1 MISANELCSAL
12 HNHSSELYRKMESL
26 RAKIGQKESRE
37 FKKAFTAWNKAHM
50 ASMAA
55 SDMLIALRQKT
66 GSFA

>member
-12 HNHSSELYRKMESL
+12 HDHSSELYRKMESL
-26 RAKIGQKESRE
+26 RPKIGQKPSRA
-37 FKKAFTAWNKAHM
+37 FNKAHSEWNKARL
-50 ASMAA
+50 ASMMA